1 MFFLSISLGDATQ
14 NPPNRRV
21 LFVRR
26 GLSLGHLVSFR
37 LCAAVLN
44 KMFQEFTEKNNRSS
58 GCSFLAFLS
67 GTPHKTRLTG
77 GFCSSGEDYHLGI

>member
-14 NPPNRRV
+14 TR
-21 LFVRR
+21 LTGGFCSS
-26 GLSLGHLVSFR
+26 GEDYHFGHLVSFR

-44 KMFQEFTEKNNRSS
+44 KMFQEFTEKNNRSN

-67 GTPHKTRLTG
+67 GTPHKPA
-77 GFCSSGEDYHLGI
+77 